1 MYRNEVQIQKQ
12 SLSSAKPKG
21 RNIQVEISSSDS
33 EESKLSLPEIT
44 TKNIPKSHQKEA
56 RSSLLSLNTD
66 KTSDYNPVHLSK
78 LNVSR
83 AQKHDRRSLSAS
95 PNKPF
100 LGGEGLQSNST
111 ASQSSIKK
119 TQFDIEYEELLQAR
133 VRKMKQWREDV
144 LETES

>member
-1 MYRNEVQIQKQ
+1 MYRNEAQILNQ
-12 SLSSAKPKG
+12 SFSSAKPKV

-33 EESKLSLPEIT
+33 EESKLSLPEIR

-83 AQKHDRRSLSAS
+83 GQKQDRRSLSVS
-95 PNKPF
+95 RNKPF
-100 LGGEGLQSNST
+100 LGSEGMQSNST
-111 ASQSSIKK
+111 AS
-119 TQFDIEYEELLQAR
+119 
-133 VRKMKQWREDV
+133 
-144 LETES
+144 